1 MPSAETM
8 GNVYSRMDA
17 GTVREAIH
25 QVYGGLKRNKALP
38 DNRGI
43 PVAIVDGH
51 ESLQAVAAIVRG
63 VWNGPCHSERKDR
76 IQYYHRQVTLLLV
89 TGAPPGRPPLR
100 LPLDPEPQLPKEAEV
115 ATAMR
120 LLERVPRSSTSCS
133 NTANMF
139 WSCSRMNAGISVRM
153 PSGCSLRC
161 RQSREDPVIACG
173 GTLAAWFPGRR

>member
-51 ESLQAVAAIVRG
+51 ESHARCRRHCSGCLERTI
-63 VWNGPCHSERKDR
+63 HSERGDR
-76 IQYYHRQVTLLLV
+76 LQYYHRQVTLLLV
-89 TGAPPGRPPLR
+89 TGT
-100 LPLDPEPQLPKEAEV
+100 
-115 ATAMR
+115 TAMR
-120 LLERVPRSSTSCS
+120 LLKRVLADAFYARAPFFVLALLKDEPRNLYQDAVGLFASVPPVKGS
-133 NTANMF
+133 F
-139 WSCSRMNAGISVRM
+139 RSRD
-153 PSGCSLRC
+153 CL
-161 RQSREDPVIACG
+161 
-173 GTLAAWFPGRR
+173 

>member
-51 ESLQAVAAIVRG
+51 ERHARCRRHCSGCLERTI
-63 VWNGPCHSERKDR
+63 HSERGDR
-76 IQYYHRQVTLLLV
+76 LQYYHRQVTLLLV
-89 TGAPPGRPPLR
+89 TGATAEPRNLYQDAVGLFASVPPL
-100 LPLDPEPQLPKEAEV
+100 KGSF
-115 ATAMR
+115 
-120 LLERVPRSSTSCS
+120 RSRDC
-133 NTANMF
+133 
-139 WSCSRMNAGISVRM
+139 
-153 PSGCSLRC
+153 L
-161 RQSREDPVIACG
+161 
-173 GTLAAWFPGRR
+173 

>member
-51 ESLQAVAAIVRG
+51 ESHARCRRHCSGCLERTMSFRTERPHSVLPPAGDAAAGDGRASGTPATAVAVG
-63 VWNGPCHSERKDR
+63 S
-76 IQYYHRQVTLLLV
+76 
-89 TGAPPGRPPLR
+89 
-100 LPLDPEPQLPKEAEV
+100 
-115 ATAMR
+115 
-120 LLERVPRSSTSCS
+120 
-133 NTANMF
+133 
-139 WSCSRMNAGISVRM
+139 
-153 PSGCSLRC
+153 
-161 RQSREDPVIACG
+161 
-173 GTLAAWFPGRR
+173 